1 MGTCWNAQILW
12 APSHV
17 SKPWETLL
25 ANILHVDCSLN
36 MGPVLTGLYSTFPSN
51 IVLEYQRE
59 AAEKLSEP
67 NFSLGFQL
75 LVLGGLTSW
84 LIWIFHT
91 IPSQLTP
98 KDDHNPLNRPA
109 RTMLEVDFQVGLR
122 RDSWPSLPY
131 WSCWF
136 RRSKGDF
143 HMDLWRK
150 LVEMFTQNQISESF
164 RKSIQISPWS
174 CNMFLELQRSP
185 FQNIIVHII
194 LCQIVVLERVLP
206 SRATRSMEKE
216 VDQCL
221 ARWCKLTLSSVQNKP
236 LWHSMKS
243 WLINR
248 DPYNGLLRIP

>member
-1 MGTCWNAQILW
+1 MVDTIHRYNFTYPLPFGYFWSRVDGSFFPMKVWEVSYQLSLAYAMCTMGSPCTWG
-12 APSHV
+12 HV
-17 SKPWETLL
+17 GMPKSFGHQPWETLL

-36 MGPVLTGLYSTFPSN
+36 MSPVLSLYSTFPSN

-59 AAEKLSEP
+59 TAEKLSEP

-136 RRSKGDF
+136 RPSKGDF
-143 HMDLWRK
+143 HMDLSRK
-150 LVEMFTQNQISESF
+150 LVEMFTQNQISESC

-174 CNMFLELQRSP
+174 ETCSCNFKGRRFKTSLFTSSY
-185 FQNIIVHII
+185 V
-194 LCQIVVLERVLP
+194 
-206 SRATRSMEKE
+206 K
-216 VDQCL
+216 
-221 ARWCKLTLSSVQNKP
+221 LSS
-236 LWHSMKS
+236 L
-243 WLINR
+243 
-248 DPYNGLLRIP
+248 NG